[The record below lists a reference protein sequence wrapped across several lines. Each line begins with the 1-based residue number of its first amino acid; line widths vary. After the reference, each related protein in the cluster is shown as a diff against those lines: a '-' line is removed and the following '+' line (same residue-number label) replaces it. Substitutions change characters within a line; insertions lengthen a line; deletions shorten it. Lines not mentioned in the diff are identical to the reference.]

1 LLGDLASAARPLK
14 IVNGERQAEA
24 LMGDKTADTVRSAVA
39 IMAKAPLPGEVKTRL
54 CPPLSYGAAAQL
66 YQCFLLDKIAQ
77 VNALQRATP
86 VVSYSPADSRSIFED
101 LAPAHFILIPQCGD
115 DLGARILSTFEE
127 LFRQGYTQVIVIDS
141 DTPTLPVAYLERA
154 LMLIAEGENDVVL
167 GPTEDGGYY
176 LIGLRQ
182 AHRELF
188 EQMPWSTPQVFPETR
203 RRSAQFGLTVACT
216 EYWYDVDTPD
226 DLTRLTA
233 SFARI
238 QNGWARHTRQFLR
251 EFRR

>member
-1 LLGDLASAARPLK
+1 MA
-14 IVNGERQAEA
+14 NQ
-24 LMGDKTADTVRSAVA
+24 TADKARSAVA

-54 CPPLSYGAAAQL
+54 CPPLSHGAAAQL
-66 YQCFLLDKIAQ
+66 YRCFLLDKFAQ
-77 VNALQRATP
+77 VNVLQRATP
-86 VVSYSPADSRSIFED
+86 VVAYSPTDSRSTFEA
-101 LAPAHFILIPQCGD
+101 LAPAHFLLIPQRGD
-115 DLGARILSTFEE
+115 DLGARILSTFEQ
-127 LFRQGYTQVIVIDS
+127 LFGQGYTQVIVIDS

-154 LMLIAEGENDVVL
+154 LGLIAEGENDVVL

-182 AHRELF
+182 SCPELF
-188 EQMPWSTPQVFPETR
+188 EQMPWSTPEVFPETR
-203 RRSAQFGLTVACT
+203 RRSAQCGLTVACT

-233 SFARI
+233 SFAHL

-251 EFRR
+251 EFRW

>member
-1 LLGDLASAARPLK
+1 MANH
-14 IVNGERQAEA
+14 IT
-24 LMGDKTADTVRSAVA
+24 DKARSAVA

-54 CPPLSYGAAAQL
+54 CPPLSLGAAAQL

-77 VNALQRATP
+77 VNDLQRATP
-86 VVSYSPADSRSIFED
+86 VVSYSPSDSRSIFEA
-101 LAPAHFILIPQCGD
+101 LVPVHFLLIPQRGD
-115 DLGARILSTFEE
+115 DLGARILWTFEQ
-127 LFRQGYTQVIVIDS
+127 LFGQGYTQVLVIDS
-141 DTPTLPVAYLERA
+141 DTPTLPVAYLDRA

-182 AHRELF
+182 SYPALF
-188 EQMPWSTPQVFPETR
+188 ERMPWSTPEVFTETR
-203 RRSAQFGLTVACT
+203 RRSAQFGLTVTCT

-226 DLTRLTA
+226 DLTRLEA
-233 SFARI
+233 SLAQM

-251 EFRR
+251 EFQR